1 MNSIPEPKLRPVKE
15 PKRCGAKTRNGGT
28 PCKSW
33 GMSNGRC
40 RLHGGKT
47 PKGIASANWKHGR
60 YSKYMPTGLL
70 DRYEEGRADPELLAL
85 DDEIALVRSRLSV
98 LLEKLDFA
106 PDSGSTW
113 VILRK
118 DLELFESAQRL
129 ASSLPEGDERTEK
142 MREVSRLFEQLKLTI
157 KRGAAEWAAWREII
171 TLTDQV
177 KRLTE
182 SEQKRRIAGEYILGL
197 QDEMML
203 FDYTVKLINDIVSDP
218 REKARISEGL
228 HQLSRQM
235 DGAGA
240 IPAGR

>member
-1 MNSIPEPKLRPVKE
+1 MNSIPEPRLRPVKE
-15 PKRCGAKTRNGGT
+15 KKRCGAKTRNGGA

-70 DRYEEGRADPELLAL
+70 DRYEEGIADPELLAL
-85 DDEIALVRSRLSV
+85 DDEIALVRSRLST
-98 LLEKLDFA
+98 LLEKIDLA

-113 VILRK
+113 TILRR
-118 DLELFESAQRL
+118 ELDQFESAQRY
-129 ASSLPEGDERTEK
+129 ASSLPEGDERNEK
-142 MREVSRLFEQLKLTI
+142 MREVSQLFDQLKSTI

-171 TLTDQV
+171 ALTDQV
-177 KRLTE
+177 KKLTE
-182 SEQKRRIAGEYILGL
+182 SEQKRRVAGEYILGL
-197 QDEMML
+197 QDVMAL

-218 REKARISEGL
+218 REKARLSEGL

-235 DGAGA
+235 DGARA
-240 IPAGR
+240 VPAGR

>member
-1 MNSIPEPKLRPVKE
+1 MNSIPEPKLRPVVE

-28 PCKSW
+28 ACKNW

-47 PKGIASANWKHGR
+47 PKGIASANWRHGR

-70 DRYEEGRADPELLAL
+70 DRYEAGRTDPELLAL
-85 DDEIALVRSRLSV
+85 DDEIALVRSRLSA
-98 LLEKLDFA
+98 LLEKIDLA

-113 VILRK
+113 TILRR
-118 DLELFESAQRL
+118 ELDKFERAQRH
-129 ASSLPEGDERTEK
+129 ASSLPEGDERTNK
-142 MREVSRLFEQLKLTI
+142 MREVSQLFEDLKSTI
-157 KRGAAEWAAWREII
+157 QRGAAEWSAWREII

-177 KRLTE
+177 KKLTE
-182 SEQKRRIAGEYILGL
+182 SEQRRRVAGEYILGL
-197 QDEMML
+197 QDVMAL
-203 FDYTVKLINDIVSDP
+203 FDYTVKLIDDIVSDP

-240 IPAGR
+240 VPTGR